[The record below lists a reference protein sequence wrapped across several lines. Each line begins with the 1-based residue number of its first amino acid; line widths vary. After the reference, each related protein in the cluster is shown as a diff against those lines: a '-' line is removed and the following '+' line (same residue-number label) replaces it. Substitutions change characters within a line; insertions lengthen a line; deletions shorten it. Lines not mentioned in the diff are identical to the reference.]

1 MQDIDQKRHMLR
13 LWIAPTNDR
22 PLPEVYRELLGGSV
36 EPGNRGGIIVNG
48 TTLKIVLEA
57 E

>member
-1 MQDIDQKRHMLR
+1 MLR

-36 EPGNRGGIIVNG
+36 EPGKRGGIIVNG
-48 TTLKIVLEA
+48 TTLKIALEA